1 MEPSG
6 CMLPSHGH
14 ISANDAA
21 TSSGQGI
28 GVGLPFAD
36 AAIGSANK
44 PASRIRRRD
53 LRIATSILEW
63 RSVLIVRAACQRAP
77 ARLRGAMLGRRVTA
91 ATVATVL
98 PPGG

>member
-6 CMLPSHGH
+6 CILPSHGH
-14 ISANDAA
+14 ISAKDAA

-36 AAIGSANK
+36 TAIGSAKK
-44 PASRIRRRD
+44 PASRIRHRD

-77 ARLRGAMLGRRVTA
+77 PDLAAPLFGRRVNM
-91 ATVATVL
+91 ATVATDL
-98 PPGG
+98 PAG